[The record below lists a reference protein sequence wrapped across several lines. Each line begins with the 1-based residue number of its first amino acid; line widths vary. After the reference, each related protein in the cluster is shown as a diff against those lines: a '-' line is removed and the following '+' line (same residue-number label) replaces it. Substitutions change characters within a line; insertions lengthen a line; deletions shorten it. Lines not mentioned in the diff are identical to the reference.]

1 MAYLDEDVRA
11 QVRTALEALEHD
23 VELIVYTASDLVVP
37 GRDAPGEQQATLEL
51 LREVASLSEHIEV
64 SERKIGGDPEA
75 ATLGITLA
83 PTTIFRRKGTDRSN
97 LRFIGVPSGYEF
109 STLLET
115 LVFLGTDTFEMTPT
129 LEGVRDIDAD
139 LRLRTFVTPTC
150 PYCPRAVLTAYR
162 FALANPRIVA
172 EGIMANET
180 PTLSASYRISS
191 VPDTIVEGREGVT
204 ATVTRVLGAQPEH
217 VFLDALKESVG
228 GAVASA

>member
-1 MAYLDEDVRA
+1 MAFLDDDVRA
-11 QVRTALEALEHD
+11 HATKALEPLEHD

-37 GRDAPGEQQATLEL
+37 GRDAPGEQKATLEL
-51 LREVASLSEHIEV
+51 LHEVAGLSQHVEV
-64 SERKIGGDPEA
+64 VERKLAGDAEA
-75 ATLGITLA
+75 ATLGITLG
-83 PTTIFRRKGTDRSN
+83 PTTLLRRKGTDRSN

-115 LVFLGTDTFEMTPT
+115 LVVLGTDTFEMTPT

-139 LRLRTFVTPTC
+139 LLLRTFVTPTC

-191 VPDTIVEGREGVT
+191 VPDTIVEGRNGKSIT
-204 ATVTRVLGAQPEH
+204 TTRVLGAQPEH
-217 VFLDALKESVG
+217 VFLDALKQATG
-228 GAVASA
+228 GTAAQA